1 LAKKDTELSCSFCGR
16 SKGDVGLLISG
27 IDAHI
32 CEDCIHQGNEIVINE
47 SGGKVGKRK
56 KLKFELKKPKEIK
69 ALLDYFS
76 DRIAKF
82 MS

>member
-32 CEDCIHQGNEIVINE
+32 CEDCIHQGNEIVVNE
-47 SGGKVGKRK
+47 NGGKIKKRK
-56 KLKFELKKPKEIK
+56 KLSFELKKPKGDK
-69 ALLDYFS
+69 KHF
-76 DRIAKF
+76 
-82 MS
+82 